1 MTKLLKRNGIEIYC
15 SQNTPKSCIAERF
28 IRTLRDMIE
37 KYYIISHSTVWLYVL
52 PKLIDDY
59 NHRYHRSI
67 GMSPIEARLKKNYE
81 LVYKKLYDA
90 PIDQNTDYMSNA
102 ILRQRLPK
110 FCVGDKVRISLV
122 KLFFEKAATAS
133 WTEEIYIVSEIVDTT
148 YPICYKLKDFA
159 DEPLKGMFYS
169 QQLQPTLASIYCID
183 KIVRKRTTKNGIKEC
198 LVKWAGWD
206 PKFNSWEK
214 ESDILVSGAEIAH
227 AHNTGVGT

>member
-1 MTKLLKRNGIEIYC
+1 MAKLLKRNGIEIYC

-28 IRTLRDMIE
+28 IRTLRNMIE
-37 KYYIISHSTVWLYVL
+37 KYYIISHSTVWLYAL

-67 GMSPIEARLKKNYE
+67 DMTPIEARLKKNYKQ
-81 LVYKKLYDA
+81 VYKKLYGTA
-90 PIDQNTDYMSNA
+90 IDQNTDYMSNA
-102 ILRQRLPK
+102 LLRQRMPK

-133 WTEEIYIVSEIVDTT
+133 WSEEIYIVSEILDTT

-159 DEPLKGMFYS
+159 DEPLKGTFYS
-169 QQLQPTLASIYCID
+169 QQLQPTSASIYRID
-183 KIVRKRTTKNGIKEC
+183 KILRKRTTKNGVKEC
-198 LVKWAGWD
+198 LVKWTGWD

-214 ESDILVSGAEIAH
+214 ESDVLVSGAELAH
-227 AHNTGVGT
+227 AHNSYAAT